1 MSERMSEPVTPE
13 MVRVIEEQRLGFIAT
28 VNADG
33 SPNVSPKG
41 TFVPLDGHTIAFA
54 EMRSPRTLANI
65 GRDGRVEVNFVDP
78 FGRKGF
84 RFRGA
89 ARFVMR
95 GEAEFDRLYP
105 TWQAVWGDELGRLF
119 NGFVLITV
127 EAARPL
133 TTPAYDIGATER
145 ELREQWLSKHT
156 AIQRTY
162 LDG

>member
-1 MSERMSEPVTPE
+1 MINDDMR
-13 MVRVIEEQRLGFIAT
+13 RLIEEQRLGFIAT

-41 TFVPLDGHTIAFA
+41 TFMALDARTIGFA
-54 EMRSPRTLANI
+54 EMRSPQTLANI
-65 GRDGRVEVNFVDP
+65 ARDGRVEVNFVDP
-78 FGRKGF
+78 FARKGM

-95 GEAEFDRLYP
+95 GEAEFDRLCP
-105 TWQAVWGDELGRLF
+105 KWQAIWGDELGALF

-127 EAARPL
+127 ESTKPL
-133 TTPAYDIGATER
+133 TSPAYDLGADER
-145 ELREQWLSKHT
+145 ALREEWLEKHGR
-156 AIQRTY
+156 IQRGH

>member
-1 MSERMSEPVTPE
+1 MLSDE
-13 MVRVIEEQRLGFIAT
+13 MRRLIEEQRLGFIAT

-54 EMRSPRTLANI
+54 EMRSPQTLANI
-65 GRDGRVEVNFVDP
+65 ARDGRVEVNFVDP

-89 ARFVMR
+89 ARLVMR
-95 GEAEFDRLYP
+95 GDPEFDRLYP
-105 TWQAVWGDELGRLF
+105 TWAAVWGDELGALF
-119 NGFVLITV
+119 NGIVLITV
-127 EAARPL
+127 ESAKPL
-133 TTPAYDIGATER
+133 TTPAYDLGATER
-145 ELREQWLSKHT
+145 ELREQWLAKHT
-156 AIQRTY
+156 AIQRKH

>member
-1 MSERMSEPVTPE
+1 MLSAE
-13 MVRVIEEQRLGFIAT
+13 MVRLIEEQRLGFIAT
-28 VNADG
+28 VNPDG
-33 SPNVSPKG
+33 SPNLSPKG
-41 TFVPLDGHTIAFA
+41 TFVALDGHTIAFA

-65 GRDGRVEVNFVDP
+65 GRDGRVEVNLVDP

-95 GEAEFDRLYP
+95 GEDAFDRLYP
-105 TWQAVWGDELGRLF
+105 QWQAVWGDELGALF

-127 EAARPL
+127 ESAKPL

-145 ELREQWLSKHT
+145 VLREQWLAKHT
-156 AIQRTY
+156 AIQRKH
-162 LDG
+162 LDV